1 MGEETRYGRKTL
13 LVISETKTQ
22 FFANSVTIGATALN
36 LRTLAHMRYLVA
48 VAVHV
53 IVIEVNFAHFTCK

>member
-1 MGEETRYGRKTL
+1 MGGETRYGRKTL
-13 LVISETKTQ
+13 LVISETQTQ

-36 LRTLAHMRYLVA
+36 LRTHAHMRYLVA